1 MRKVNKEKER
11 GVDTYVHGSIY
22 NCKKKKTNYPGS
34 ARNKS
39 SVGNILGMLI

>member
-22 NCKKKKTNYPGS
+22 NCKKKKQITRVVLEIKAQWEIFWGC
-34 ARNKS
+34 
-39 SVGNILGMLI
+39 

>member
-22 NCKKKKTNYPGS
+22 NCKNKKQITQVVLEIKAQWEIFWGC
-34 ARNKS
+34 
-39 SVGNILGMLI
+39 